1 MSFFPTFQLAGLDP
15 LGIAIIVILVGAL
28 VILYLF
34 WMGKAIFKKPLT
46 GVESLVG
53 KRGIATMNIT
63 LEGGEVSVDGIVWKA
78 KLYSENG
85 AAITM
90 IQKGEPTIVVSVSSL
105 TLLVK
110 REN

>member
-1 MSFFPTFQLAGLDP
+1 LSFFPAFQLAGLDP

-28 VILYLF
+28 VVLYLF

-53 KRGIATMNIT
+53 KRGIATTDIT
-63 LEGGEVSVDGIVWKA
+63 PDGGEVSVDGIVWKA
-78 KLYSENG
+78 KLYSGSGET
-85 AAITM
+85 TM
-90 IQKGEPTIVVSVSSL
+90 IQRGEPTIVVSVSSL